1 MSAASRRLDEVI
13 DTTALIDALILEM
26 ADVPAEDYPR
36 VFNETAQIAMESLFR
51 GEAFAEERAQ
61 LGMKRFCALIHGL
74 TLDFVDAFQQRRDR
88 MAAAGRA

>member
-1 MSAASRRLDEVI
+1 MTERRSLAEFVDETQII
-13 DTTALIDALILEM
+13 DRLILEM

-51 GEAFAEERAQ
+51 GEAFADEREQ
-61 LGMKRFCALIHGL
+61 LGTERFCALIHGL